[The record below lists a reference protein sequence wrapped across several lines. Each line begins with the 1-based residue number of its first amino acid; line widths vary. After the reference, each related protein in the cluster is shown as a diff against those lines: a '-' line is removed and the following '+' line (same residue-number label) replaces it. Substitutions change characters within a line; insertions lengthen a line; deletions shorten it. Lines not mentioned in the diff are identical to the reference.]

1 MSMRQCLYKSLE
13 DVQSPSVSRQHENY
27 NQMFVGT
34 DCKCSSVGTES
45 VRWCGQRVSVQV
57 SAGQGS
63 VRVSAGQ
70 ESVQV
75 SAGQESMHRCQSRDG
90 TKTPMH
96 SFGQVSPSWLCT
108 PSRLGAS
115 AGGQSTKQGPPVIRI
130 ASNVYI
136 GGKHCMFC

>member
-1 MSMRQCLYKSLE
+1 MDS
-13 DVQSPSVSRQHENY
+13 
-27 NQMFVGT
+27 G
-34 DCKCSSVGTES
+34 CSSVWTES
-45 VRWCGQRVSVQV
+45 VRWCGQRVSV
-57 SAGQGS
+57 
-63 VRVSAGQ
+63 RVSAGL
-70 ESVQV
+70 ESVRV

-96 SFGQVSPSWLCT
+96 SFGRVSPSWLCT

-136 GGKHCMFC
+136 GGKHRMFC

>member
-1 MSMRQCLYKSLE
+1 MRQCLYKSLE
-13 DVQSPSVSRQHENY
+13 DVQSPSVSRRHENY
-27 NQMFVGT
+27 YQMFVGT
-34 DCKCSSVGTES
+34 DCECSSVGTES

-63 VRVSAGQ
+63 VR
-70 ESVQV
+70 V

-136 GGKHCMFC
+136 GGKHRMFC